1 MSAEDRLLTMKPA
14 FLSQWATLDG
24 KEAKTVQ
31 QKLDALVRDPVAD
44 AKVKKRLSHLDG
56 KIHRIRAGQ
65 MRIFYVYDE
74 KFVSVLGMDRRDDDT
89 YDAVPA
95 SEFLGGLDY
104 EAPAPPVKAGAAK
117 PSEAKL
123 KASALEDPTK
133 TPLPRRVTKAILDSL
148 KIEQRYHAALAG
160 IATEEDLLGCESVPE
175 DVRLLVSEALTNRP
189 LAVAARQPDLLVQS
203 PDDLFRYH
211 EGELL
216 GFLLKLDPDQERFVS
231 WALESKGPTLV
242 KGSPGTGKSTVA
254 LYRVKAILEQ
264 LEKKGIEKPRILF
277 TTYTKALVS
286 VSEQLLEQLLG
297 EKAKL
302 VDVRTADSLVTLIT
316 SRAGQKLAFASSDD
330 QLHTL
335 AAAKDKAVLTGNKVE
350 QAAQRQTLSRLAPDY
365 LLEELNSVIDA
376 RGLETMDA
384 YLAAARPGRKLSLG
398 TIQRRAIWAVR
409 DAWRAE
415 LTAAGK
421 GTFQQARLRAAAI
434 VAAGEG
440 PPPFDAVVVDEAQDL
455 DPVVLGMLVRLCAE
469 SNRLFLTAD
478 ADQSIYGSGFRW
490 SDVHA
495 SLKFQGRTG
504 VLRRNHRSTARI
516 GKAARSYL
524 GGGALDEEKA
534 EEIFVHEGDHPP
546 VLGHVKDAD
555 DEARLLARFCK
566 LASKE
571 LHLTLGSCAVL
582 VPSKDSGRCIVE
594 RLGKL
599 GVAATFMDSSG
610 LDLRKPG
617 VKVVTLQ
624 AANGLEFPAVALAGF
639 CDSQFPFLKPDVA
652 EEARLEALVRA
663 RRTVFVGMTRAMRL
677 LLVAVPDAGG
687 LVLDG
692 FDPGLWH
699 ETKGGTP

>member
-1 MSAEDRLLTMKPA
+1 
-14 FLSQWATLDG
+14 
-24 KEAKTVQ
+24 
-31 QKLDALVRDPVAD
+31 
-44 AKVKKRLSHLDG
+44 
-56 KIHRIRAGQ
+56 

-89 YDAVPA
+89 YDAAPA

-104 EAPAPPVKAGAAK
+104 QPPVPAPKGSTAK
-117 PSEAKL
+117 PSSARL
-123 KASALEDPTK
+123 KVSLLENQTR
-133 TPLPRRVTKAILDSL
+133 TPLPRRVTKAILESL
-148 KIEQRYHAALAG
+148 KIEPRYHEALAG

-189 LAVAARQPDLLVQS
+189 LVVAARQPDLVVQS
-203 PDDLFRYH
+203 PDDLFRYQ

-216 GFLLKLDPDQERFVS
+216 GFLLRLDPDQERFVS

-242 KGSPGTGKSTVA
+242 KGAPGTGKSTVA
-254 LYRVKAILEQ
+254 LYRVKAILKQ
-264 LEKKGIEKPRILF
+264 LAKKGVERPRVLF
-277 TTYTKALVS
+277 TTYTKALIS

-297 EKAKL
+297 DKAKL
-302 VDVRTADSLVTLIT
+302 VDVRTADSLVALVT
-316 SRAGQKLAFASSDD
+316 SRAGQKVDIASPDE
-330 QLHTL
+330 QLQAL
-335 AAAKDKAVLTGNKVE
+335 AAAKTAAVLTGNKVE
-350 QAAQRQTLSRLAPDY
+350 KAAQQQALARLASEY
-365 LLEELNSVIDA
+365 LLDELNGVIDA
-376 RGLETMDA
+376 RGLDTLEA
-384 YLAAARPGRKLSLG
+384 YLAAARPGRKLALG
-398 TIQRRAIWAVR
+398 ALQRRAVWAVR
-409 DAWRAE
+409 EAWRAV
-415 LTAAGK
+415 LVAGGK
-421 GTFQQARLRAAAI
+421 GTFQQARLKATGI
-434 VAAGEG
+434 VAVGQG
-440 PPPFDAVVVDEAQDL
+440 PALYDAVVVDEAQDL

-469 SNRLFLTAD
+469 PNRLFLTAD

-524 GGGALDEEKA
+524 SGGALDEEKA

-546 VLGHVKDAD
+546 VLGRVGNAD
-555 DEARLLARFCK
+555 EEARLLARFCK

-582 VPSKDSGRCIVE
+582 VPSKDAGRRIAE

-599 GVAATFMDSSG
+599 GVVATFMDSSG

-624 AANGLEFPAVALAGF
+624 AAKGLEFPAVALAGF
-639 CDSQFPFLKPDVA
+639 CDSQFPALKPDVM
-652 EEARLEALVRA
+652 EEARAEALVRA
-663 RRTVFVGMTRAMRL
+663 RRTAFVGMTRAMRL
-677 LLVAVPDAGG
+677 LLVALPEAGG

-692 FDPGLWH
+692 FDPDLWH
-699 ETKGGTP
+699 ETRTGSP